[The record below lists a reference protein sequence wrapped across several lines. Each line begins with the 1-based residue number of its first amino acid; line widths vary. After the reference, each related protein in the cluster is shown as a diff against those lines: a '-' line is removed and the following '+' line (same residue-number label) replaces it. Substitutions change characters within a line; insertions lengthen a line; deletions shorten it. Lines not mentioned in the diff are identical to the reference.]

1 MFKKKNFWTGKKVF
15 ITGHT
20 GFKGSWLSIWLKML
34 GAKVYGY
41 SLSPP
46 TKPSIYKLTNL
57 GQYIDKSYI
66 GNIQNIQSLKKAIS
80 RNRPEILFHLAAQPS
95 VRVSYKRS
103 LETIKTNIV
112 GTSNLLEIIKNQ
124 DSLRSVVIVATDK
137 VYENDEKKISFKEY
151 HKLGGKD
158 IYSASK
164 AASEIIVNAYRDS
177 FFLNKKNFI
186 ASVRSGN
193 VIGGGD
199 WTKDRIVPDCLNAFV
214 KNNKLII
221 RYPNSVRPFQHV
233 LEPIYGYMK
242 LAENLYKKR
251 SIFAQAW
258 NFGPT
263 KKNTT
268 TVIELAKRI
277 KKIMNSSSKIIIS
290 KKKYFHEAGYLSLDS
305 TKSKKFLNW
314 KKFLNLDEALKFTV
328 DWFYDY
334 KNKKDLRKTCIKQIK
349 SFTKIIN
356 G

>member
-1 MFKKKNFWTGKKVF
+1 MNKKNFWNGKKVF

-20 GFKGSWLSIWLKML
+20 GFKGGWLSIWLKML

-41 SLSPP
+41 SLNPL

-57 GQYIDKSYI
+57 KQYIDKNYI
-66 GNIQNIQSLKKAIS
+66 GNIQNIQNLKKAIS
-80 RNRPEILFHLAAQPS
+80 KTSPEILFHLAAQPS
-95 VRVSYKRS
+95 VRDSYNRS

-124 DSLRSVVIVATDK
+124 NSLRSVIIVATDK
-137 VYENDEKKISFKEY
+137 VYENNEKKISFKET

-164 AASEIIVNAYRDS
+164 AASELMLNAYRNS
-177 FFLNKKNFI
+177 FFLNKKTFI

-199 WTKDRIVPDCLNAFV
+199 WTKDRIVPDCLNAFI

-221 RYPNSVRPFQHV
+221 RYPNSIRPFQHV
-233 LEPIYGYMK
+233 LEPIFGYML
-242 LAENLYKKR
+242 LAENLYKKGA
-251 SIFAQAW
+251 IFAQAW

-263 KKNTT
+263 KRNTT
-268 TVIELAKRI
+268 TVIDLAKKI
-277 KKIMNSSSKIIIS
+277 KKIMNSSSKISIS

-305 TKSKKFLNW
+305 SKSKKFLKW
-314 KKFLNLDEALKFTV
+314 KKFLNLDETLKFTV

-334 KNKKDLRKTCIKQIK
+334 KNKKNLRKTCIKQIK